1 MFVRAQNAGPAS
13 GLGLPMREPSV
24 VSCVPLA
31 PRITCSLLT
40 VIATKHFFDFGN
52 REWLVATR
60 ERPSRLSAL
69 TKRRGLRNC
78 QATNQS
84 NLLRN
89 SSEKPVLHGDEV
101 KDRGTAQESSRTMK
115 PAAVA
120 ALDNC

>member
-1 MFVRAQNAGPAS
+1 MSLPRLTALLSPLSIPCGCSSSANRGRSIHAHVRPSAKCRPQPA

-60 ERPSRLSAL
+60 ERPVDYRPSQND
-69 TKRRGLRNC
+69 GVY
-78 QATNQS
+78 AT
-84 NLLRN
+84 
-89 SSEKPVLHGDEV
+89 V
-101 KDRGTAQESSRTMK
+101 K
-115 PAAVA
+115 
-120 ALDNC
+120 

>member
-1 MFVRAQNAGPAS
+1 NAGPAS

-31 PRITCSLLT
+31 PGITCSLLT
-40 VIATKHFFDFGN
+40 VIATKHSFDFGN

-60 ERPSRLSAL
+60 EREASRLSAL

-89 SSEKPVLHGDEV
+89 SQRSRSCTGMKSKTGGQL
-101 KDRGTAQESSRTMK
+101 KKARGQ
-115 PAAVA
+115 
-120 ALDNC
+120 